1 MSQKIRC
8 ANPHCRRLFL
18 PNPRVKN
25 HRYCDKKDC
34 QHARKARWQ
43 RQKMRDDPD
52 YRDDHRDG
60 QQGWIE
66 QNRDYWR
73 RYRALHP
80 DYVKRNRLLQRQ
92 RDRKRRDLAK
102 MDALGE
108 ISPVKPGSYYLI
120 PARGDL
126 AKMDSLSHR
135 YFLIPSAYPF
145 LAKKDSMDLLSG
157 FP

>member
-8 ANPHCRRLFL
+8 ANPHCRRLFH

-25 HRYCDKKDC
+25 HRYCDKRDC
-34 QHARKARWQ
+34 QRARKRRWQ

-52 YRDDHRDG
+52 YRDNHRAG
-60 QQGWIE
+60 QQAWLE
-66 QNRDYWR
+66 RNRDYWR

-80 DYVKRNRLLQRQ
+80 EYVKRNRLFQKE
-92 RDRKRRDLAK
+92 RDRKRQDLAK

-108 ISPVKPGSYYLI
+108 ISSVKPGSYYLI
-120 PARGDL
+120 PAKGDL
-126 AKMDSLSHR
+126 AKMDTLSRR

-145 LAKKDSMDLLSG
+145 LAKKDSMDVLSA
-157 FP
+157 FA